1 MNSVHTTLLF
11 LFFSIGMTAQISYTA
26 NDVVTPFNGFFR
38 PACNLGS
45 YTSFT
50 TENLV
55 DLAAGNPDEGIRGVG
70 VKALRLGM
78 FESYTAFAGFQE
90 QIPAY
95 QYFEYLGMA
104 EHTLIVG
111 FPSDAKCDTTF
122 HCSNQ
127 QSELFANM
135 YEPIWDNGANGTP
148 INEDNY
154 YAAYLWNL
162 AINYKDYVRFW
173 EIWNEPGFDY
183 TGGLGWLPQGVPG
196 NWWDED
202 PDPCDYK
209 LRAPIQQYVRLLR
222 ISWEV
227 IKSVDPD
234 GYVVVSG
241 TGYPAFLDAILRNTD
256 NPNGGEVTADFP
268 QKGGAYFDVMG
279 YHSYPHFD
287 GSVQK
292 WNDTTQSWDYTR
304 HLDGAAEGLL
314 ETKDMFDLVLKN
326 HGYGIDFPEKLWMIS
341 EVNLPRKEFG
351 NFMGSAESQRNFV
364 QKAVVACMMN
374 EIWQLQIY
382 KLSEDT
388 DFDNA
393 YGEFDLMGLYKVLD
407 YNNLYFQEANEEGI
421 AYKTVSDILYQKI
434 YDADRTAALNLPDNI
449 GGGAFKDEH
458 GNFTYSLWAKTETD
472 MSENASA
479 TYSFPTNLNILRLVK
494 REWDYGFSP
503 NSETIT
509 PQNIQL
515 TSSPIYLSERIFTM
529 TNASGCAPLMIELEG
544 EDFADAAAYQW
555 LIEGGTPVTSNLQ
568 NTSLTLFVAGEYT
581 ATFQV
586 FDANGELIAMQ
597 TEEILVEAMPEV
609 DFSAQ
614 ITGPIVRFLNM
625 TDLNAD
631 SFSWDFG
638 DGNTST
644 EPNPNNL
651 YLADGTYE
659 VILTATNECGT
670 MTSTQILDIDVP
682 STTQITETAN
692 EGVPIYNGVF
702 RPSTNHEFYGGWTDE
717 QLADIIA
724 GNPAENV
731 EGIGVKSL
739 RASIGEAFFEGWG
752 YDFKV
757 PTYEHYS
764 NLDLNGNSFILDFP
778 SEDSRDPIFYCPDHQ
793 SNLFKD
799 IYLDIWD
806 DGANGTPINDAN
818 PYAVF
823 VYNAVLNY
831 GEYVDFWEVLESPD
845 FDFTGDYA
853 WLPAGEPGNW
863 WDANPDPCD
872 YALRAPVFYYVRQMR
887 IAYEIIKNLD
897 PESYVTVSGIAY
909 PSFLDA
915 ILRNTDNPFDG
926 SETTGYELKGGAY
939 FDAIGFKSY
948 PYFDGST
955 VYFDIPN
962 GQFAYERHSD
972 AAVAGIPRV
981 KGEFETVLENY
992 GYNGQTYPRKEWIIS
1007 EANVP
1012 RKPIDDFFGGELLQ
1026 TNWIIKAWVAC
1037 EKNDIR
1043 RLNIHKMA
1051 ESQEYVA
1058 AQDAFDVIGL
1068 FQKLNGVLP
1077 YFQTPNNEA
1086 IALKTTSE
1094 MLFGTTYD
1102 ESKTAEFNLPNQ
1114 IDGAVFRDG
1123 ADNYIYVLWA
1133 KTQFDES
1140 EGAFATY
1147 SFPVGWNVEDLYKRD
1162 WYHSLSN
1169 VVDTIAS
1176 TDVQLTGTPI
1186 FLTESYLTQSQLV
1199 AHFEAGASE
1208 GCEGTVIQFFDFSE
1222 NEPTEWNWHFVGG
1235 TPEFSIEQNP
1245 SITYNIPGVYP
1256 VSLEASN
1263 ATGSHTKTVNE
1274 FIEVLGIP
1282 VADFELNLGLNV
1294 LTIENNLQY
1303 ATEFTWNYG
1312 DGTSDGALSP
1322 VHTYYNN
1329 GEYTVSVIASN
1340 ICGVDSLSVNI
1351 SIQSVP
1357 APNFNSNFLG
1367 SCDNH
1372 LFVFVDASQANPTV
1386 WNWTFSGANPP
1397 VSNAQFPTVVFPSPG
1412 IYQVTLEVSNANGSN
1427 EIVKEIYVE
1436 GVVTADISVSLCQGD
1451 MFQGILIQN
1460 DTMIVENW
1468 MTQILS
1474 CDSMVVYHIEM
1485 VETLSSSINIDLCA
1499 GELYNGITWA
1509 NDTIFTE
1516 TYMSMNGCDSIF
1528 FTDIA
1533 VFETFVT
1540 TLFDTIEI
1548 GETYQVSDLTFEETG
1563 EYQVTMMASNG
1574 CDSTIQL
1581 NLTVLDDVA
1590 VFENNLEHIDLMVY
1604 PNPFNDDL
1612 IVEFELD
1619 QAENISIEI
1628 LDIHGRVVV
1637 KLLENQE
1644 FIYGKHELKW
1654 NSLEM
1659 ASGIYICHF
1668 IAGEK
1673 VGFQKII
1680 RR

>member
-1 MNSVHTTLLF
+1 MTSLHTTLLF
-11 LFFSIGMTAQISYTA
+11 LFFSVGMTAQISYTA
-26 NDVVTPFNGFFR
+26 NDVVTPFDGFFR

-50 TENLV
+50 TENLA

-70 VKALRLGM
+70 VKALRPGM
-78 FESYTAFAGFQE
+78 FENYTAFAGFQE

-95 QYFEYLGMA
+95 QHFEYLGMA

-111 FPSDAKCDTTF
+111 FPSDAKRDTSF
-122 HCSNQ
+122 YCSNH

-135 YEPIWDNGANGTP
+135 YEPIWDDGANGTP

-202 PDPCDYK
+202 PNPCDYK
-209 LRAPIQQYVRLLR
+209 LRAPIQHYVRLLR

-256 NPNGGEVTADFP
+256 NPDGGEVTADFP

-279 YHSYPHFD
+279 YHAYPHFD

-304 HLDGAAEGLL
+304 HSDGAAQGLVG
-314 ETKDMFDLVLKN
+314 TKDTFDLVLKN

-341 EVNLPRKEFG
+341 EVNLPRKAFG
-351 NFMGSAESQRNFV
+351 DFMGSAESQRNFV
-364 QKAVVACMMN
+364 QKAVVTCMMN

-382 KLSEDT
+382 KLAEDT

-407 YNNLYFQEANEEGI
+407 YNNLYFQEANDEGI
-421 AYKTVSDILYQKI
+421 AYKTVSDILYQKE
-434 YDADRTAALNLPDNI
+434 YDADRTAVLNLPDNI

-458 GNFTYSLWAKTETD
+458 GNFTYALWAKTETD

-479 TYSFPTNLNILRLVK
+479 TYSFPTNLNISSLVK

-515 TSSPIYLSERIFTM
+515 TGSPIYLSERIFSI

-555 LIEGGTPVTSNLQ
+555 IIEGGTPVMSDLQ
-568 NTSLTLFVAGEYT
+568 NTALTLFVAGEYT
-581 ATFQV
+581 ATLQV
-586 FDANGELIAMQ
+586 FDANGALIAMQ
-597 TEEILVEAMPEV
+597 TEEILVEATPEV
-609 DFSAQ
+609 SFSQ
-614 ITGPIVRFLNM
+614 QVTGPIAKFENT

-631 SFSWDFG
+631 SFEWDFG
-638 DGNTST
+638 DGSIST
-644 EPNPNNL
+644 EPNPTHL
-651 YLADGTYE
+651 YLEDGTYE
-659 VILTATNECGT
+659 VVLTATNECGT
-670 MTSTQILDIDVP
+670 ISLTQTLEIDVP
-682 STTQITETAN
+682 STTQITQTAN
-692 EGVPIYNGVF
+692 ESVPFYNGVF

-731 EGIGVKSL
+731 DGIGVKSL

-757 PTYEHYS
+757 PTYEHYR
-764 NLDLNGNSFILDFP
+764 NLDLNGNSFILDYP
-778 SEDSRDPIFYCPDHQ
+778 SEESRDPIYYCPDHQ

-823 VYNAVLNY
+823 VYNAVQNY

-853 WLPAGEPGNW
+853 WLPPGEPGNW
-863 WDANPDPCD
+863 WDSNPDPCD

-897 PESYVTVSGIAY
+897 PDSYVTVSGIAF

-915 ILRNTDNPFDG
+915 ILRNTDNPLDG
-926 SETTGYELKGGAY
+926 SESTGYELKGGAY

-948 PYFDGST
+948 PHFDGST
-955 VYFDIPN
+955 VYFDISA
-962 GQFAYERHSD
+962 GQFAFERHSD
-972 AAVAGIPRV
+972 AAAAGISRV
-981 KGEFETVLENY
+981 KGEFEAVLENY
-992 GYNGQTYPRKEWIIS
+992 GYDGQTFPKKEWIIS

-1012 RKPIDDFFGGELLQ
+1012 RKPLGEFFGGELLQ

-1043 RLNIHKMA
+1043 RLNIHRMA
-1051 ESQEYVA
+1051 EQKDFA
-1058 AQDAFDVIGL
+1058 DAQDAFDIIGL
-1068 FQKLNGVLP
+1068 FQKLEGVSP

-1086 IALKTTSE
+1086 IALKTTSK

-1102 ESKTAEFNLPNQ
+1102 EAKTADLNLPDVV
-1114 IDGAVFRDG
+1114 DGAAFQDG
-1123 ADNYIYVLWA
+1123 SGNYIYVLWA

-1140 EGAFATY
+1140 EGASATY
-1147 SFPVGWNVEDLYKRD
+1147 SFPATWNLDELYKRD
-1162 WYHSLSN
+1162 WYHGLSGA
-1169 VVDTIAS
+1169 VDTITS
-1176 TDVQLTGTPI
+1176 VNIELTGTPI
-1186 FLTESYLTQSQLV
+1186 FLTKLLVTQSQPV
-1199 AHFEAGASE
+1199 AHFESGAAQ
-1208 GCEGTVIQFFDFSE
+1208 GCEGVAIQFLDLSE
-1222 NEPTEWNWHFVGG
+1222 NNPTTWNWHFVGG
-1235 TPEFSIEQNP
+1235 TPEFSTAQNP
-1245 SITYNIPGVYP
+1245 IVTYATPGNYE

-1263 ATGSHTKTVNE
+1263 ATGSHTKTIGE
-1274 FIEVLGIP
+1274 FIEIQGNP
-1282 VADFELNLGLNV
+1282 VVDFDINIDLNV
-1294 LTIENNLQY
+1294 LTIDNNSQY
-1303 ATEFTWNYG
+1303 ATEYIWDYG
-1312 DGTSDGALSP
+1312 DGTSDGAFSP
-1322 VHTYYNN
+1322 EHTYYSN
-1329 GEYTVSVIASN
+1329 GDYTVSVIASN
-1340 ICGVDSLSVNI
+1340 ACGADSTSFDI
-1351 SIQSVP
+1351 SIQSSP
-1357 APNFNSNFLG
+1357 APDYNSFFLG
-1367 SCDNH
+1367 SCDVH
-1372 LFVFVDASQANPTV
+1372 LFSFIDASQANPTS
-1386 WNWTFSGANPP
+1386 WNWTFPGANPP
-1397 VSNAQFPTVVFPSPG
+1397 VSNAQFPTVEFPFPG
-1412 IYQVTLEVSNANGSN
+1412 IYEVTLEVSNANGSN
-1427 EIVKEIYVE
+1427 EITKEIYVE
-1436 GVVTADISVSLCQGD
+1436 GSVTADIPLSLCEGD
-1451 MFQGILIQN
+1451 IFQGILIEN
-1460 DTMIVENW
+1460 DTMIVEHLT
-1468 MTQILS
+1468 TQILG
-1474 CDSMVVYHIEM
+1474 CDSTVVYHIET
-1485 VETLSSSINIDLCA
+1485 VETLSSSINVDLCA
-1499 GELYNGITWA
+1499 GELYNGMVWV
-1509 NDTIFTE
+1509 NDTIFTQ
-1516 TYMSMNGCDSIF
+1516 TYTSMNGCDSLV

-1533 VFETFVT
+1533 IFETFIT
-1540 TLFDTIEI
+1540 TIIDTIEI
-1548 GETYQVSDLTFEETG
+1548 GQTYQVGDLLFDETG
-1563 EYQVTMMASNG
+1563 DYEINLTADNG
-1574 CDSTIQL
+1574 CDSTVQL
-1581 NLTVLDDVA
+1581 NLTVLDEVA
-1590 VFENNLEHIDLMVY
+1590 VFENGVERVELMVY

-1612 IVEFELD
+1612 TIEFELEK
-1619 QAENISIEI
+1619 AVNISIDI

-1637 KLLENQE
+1637 QLIDNQD

-1654 NSLEM
+1654 NSLDM
-1659 ASGIYICHF
+1659 ASGIYMCRF
-1668 IAGEK
+1668 EAGEK
-1673 VGFQKII
+1673 VGFQKIV